1 MQGTTKHELG
11 DFTGKTIK
19 SIFLYEVEEDEGPQ
33 QYFLITFVGGVQ
45 KVLACSSPLSVIE
58 LEDLEEILENSIPS
72 ELDEVDE
79 DVTEYDED
87 EDEEDFDDRSE
98 LNFDDD

>member
-1 MQGTTKHELG
+1 MLPVIASFSH
-11 DFTGKTIK
+11 
-19 SIFLYEVEEDEGPQ
+19 P
-33 QYFLITFVGGVQ
+33 YFLPKVFASSTTPFANNCSLLVGGVQ